1 MNKDKDIHLIQEKM
15 IGCGSFTWTVKHKD
29 IMEVSHGFFEMLELE
44 EELFTVDKFKSLIL
58 EEDFEE
64 LVENFHFNTN
74 HQKYG
79 FDMLFRTRTGK
90 GRVKRVNARLR
101 CYYDEV
107 GGLFEVIG
115 VLLDLSY
122 NNQRDYS
129 TRLNDEKF
137 YRLFGD
143 APIGISLL
151 RVDGTSFLC
160 NDSLV
165 DSVYYKEYELK
176 ELPFHVLIHEEDQ
189 HKFVSL
195 YRSMVEGQ
203 IPSFRNDFRII
214 NKRGDKVW
222 HDITASSVHD
232 MYDKIKYI
240 IIMAQPSQRNASQST
255 RKGLLKS
262 IRDELD
268 DLSLRDSLSGL
279 YNRQYALSKLREL
292 ILVFYERNLT
302 FSTLMIDLDYIN
314 HINEKYGYECGDKII
329 HDLSEIFKSVTRD
342 TDIGARWGG
351 EEFIILFPEMDIHTA
366 TILANRLRNEV
377 RNTIL
382 IWEGHEIQMTVSIS
396 VTAYTS
402 DDTLKTFLN
411 KIDKA
416 LYEDK
421 TDIRDIVRQI

>member
-1 MNKDKDIHLIQEKM
+1 M
-15 IGCGSFTWTVKHKD
+15 
-29 IMEVSHGFFEMLELE
+29 
-44 EELFTVDKFKSLIL
+44 
-58 EEDFEE
+58 
-64 LVENFHFNTN
+64 
-74 HQKYG
+74 
-79 FDMLFRTRTGK
+79 
-90 GRVKRVNARLR
+90 
-101 CYYDEV
+101 
-107 GGLFEVIG
+107 
-115 VLLDLSY
+115 SY

-176 ELPFHVLIHEEDQ
+176 ELPFHALIHEEDQ
-189 HKFVSL
+189 HKFVTL
-195 YRSMVEGQ
+195 YKSMVEGQ

-214 NKRGDKVW
+214 NKKGEKVW
-222 HDITASSVHD
+222 HDITASSVRD

-240 IIMAQPSQRNASQST
+240 IIMAQPSQRNTSQST

-262 IRDELD
+262 IRDELN

-292 ILVFYERNLT
+292 ILVFYEKNLT
-302 FSTLMIDLDYIN
+302 FSTLLIDLDHIN
-314 HINEKYGYECGDKII
+314 HINEKFGYECGDKII
-329 HDLSEIFKSVTRD
+329 HDLSEIFKAATRD
-342 TDIGARWGG
+342 TDVGARWGG

-382 IWEGHEIQMTVSIS
+382 MWEGHEIQMTVSIS
-396 VTAYTS
+396 VTSYTS

-421 TDIRDIVRQI
+421 TDLRDIVRQI